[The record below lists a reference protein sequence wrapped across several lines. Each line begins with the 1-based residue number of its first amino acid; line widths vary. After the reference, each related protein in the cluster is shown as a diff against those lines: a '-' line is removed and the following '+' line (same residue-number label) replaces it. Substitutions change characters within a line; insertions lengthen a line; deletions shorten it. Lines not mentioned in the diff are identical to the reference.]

1 MKGTRGEMFVSG
13 HKHFPALRV
22 TKGMR
27 GRARRSFGCAIVSL
41 LGRVWG
47 MRVDGIEGNEC
58 GWGEVGN
65 GG

>member
-1 MKGTRGEMFVSG
+1 MPKNKVFGQAEG
-13 HKHFPALRV
+13 
-22 TKGMR
+22 

-47 MRVDGIEGNEC
+47 MRVDGIEGNKC